1 MDVFD
6 WKKWILSDVK
16 TICICWLK
24 THCFRCGFIKNLS
37 PFSYQKKKIYHLFTW
52 CELTELAVYCL
63 IFFLGK
69 KKKRVLFDQL

>member
-37 PFSYQKKKIYHLFTW
+37 PFYMVRVDRTSCILPYILPGQKKK
-52 CELTELAVYCL
+52 
-63 IFFLGK
+63 K
-69 KKKRVLFDQL
+69 KKGFI